1 MSDLISTDWPES
13 RIAEANGL
21 CEEFLTTEPSNRFVL
36 GQNVYTESLIEN
48 IEIAGVIDEF
58 ATETKYPGTPL
69 ISWGELPESAI
80 VVNAAG
86 GSPFSAKKQLDLHR
100 VRNIDYFALLKLT
113 DLNLR
118 DVVFNEGFESMF
130 RASVEKFEWVFSLL
144 EDKESKDVLKKI
156 LSFRFTKN
164 LDHLTGFSNREMFQ
178 YFEEML
184 NFDAKPIN
192 FLDVGGFDGF
202 TTSEFMRIY
211 PEFGEV
217 VVIEPEEK
225 NYQICK
231 EKFLGNSKVH
241 VLKTGVGSKRQQIR
255 FSSAGSASRV
265 SEDGNL
271 VVDIDTVDNLISE
284 SNFIPGYIKMD
295 IEGFELEALAG
306 CSRAISKYRPNLA
319 ISVYHNPN
327 HFWQVPELI
336 LQFNSDYRVFL
347 RHYTESIYETIMY
360 FVPRAETI

>member
-1 MSDLISTDWPES
+1 MSDLITTDWPEA
-13 RIAEANGL
+13 RIAEANDL
-21 CEEFLTTEPSNRFVL
+21 CEEFLASEPSNRFVL
-36 GQNVYTESLIEN
+36 GQNVYAESLIEN
-48 IEIAGVIDEF
+48 IEIAGIIDEF
-58 ATETKYPGTPL
+58 ATESKYPRTPL
-69 ISWGELPESAI
+69 ISWGELPDSAI

-100 VRNIDYFALLKLT
+100 VRNIDYFAFMKLT

-118 DVVFNEGFESMF
+118 DVVFNEGFESEY
-130 RASVEKFEWVFSLL
+130 RNSVEKFEWVFSLL
-144 EDKESKDVLKKI
+144 EDQNSKEIFKKI

-164 LDHLTGFSNREMFQ
+164 LDHLTGFENREKFQ
-178 YFEEML
+178 YFEEIL
-184 NFDAKPIN
+184 NFDSKPKN

-217 VVIEPEEK
+217 VVIEPEGE
-225 NYQICK
+225 NYEICK
-231 EKFLGNSKVH
+231 EKFRDNPKVQ
-241 VLKTGVGSKRQQIR
+241 VLKTGVGSKREQIR

-265 SEDGNL
+265 SEDGDL
-271 VVDIDTVDNLISE
+271 VVDIDTIDNLINA

-295 IEGFELEALAG
+295 IEGFEIEALAG
-306 CSRAISKYRPNLA
+306 CTQAITKYRPNLA
-319 ISVYHNPN
+319 ISVYHNPK

-336 LQFNSDYRVFL
+336 LQLNSDYRVFL

-360 FVPRAETI
+360 FVPRVETI